1 MKAKIKLFM
10 SAIIVLFF
18 VGVFSSCT
26 SDDEI
31 EEVDYDATYDITYY
45 NVDPNAAKKQWR
57 WLGDEYIELKPQVK
71 APYNLY
77 VKWSDEKGKEALE
90 FISKKEGVITE
101 RSDNPGIKTSL
112 VVSRK
117 YFKTPYLYV
126 SSAYNDPTYNGGLT
140 WIENIISIRMKNG
153 ASSEP
158 IQKDYADVLKLNES
172 LSSRN
177 SICDYFDCNLKTSYE
192 ILQLANKIHQRNDIE
207 WVEPALIGGS
217 YLAVEYYDV
226 R

>member
-1 MKAKIKLFM
+1 MKGRIKLFM

-71 APYNLY
+71 APYNLH

-101 RSDNPGIKTSL
+101 RSDNPGMKTSL

-117 YFKTPYLYV
+117 YFKTP
-126 SSAYNDPTYNGGLT
+126 
-140 WIENIISIRMKNG
+140 
-153 ASSEP
+153 
-158 IQKDYADVLKLNES
+158 
-172 LSSRN
+172 
-177 SICDYFDCNLKTSYE
+177 
-192 ILQLANKIHQRNDIE
+192 
-207 WVEPALIGGS
+207 
-217 YLAVEYYDV
+217 
-226 R
+226 